1 PASAVSSAWA
11 VPDRASI
18 EAAGANLTRARKAA
32 DEARDELSR
41 GIDPIDA
48 RRSEREAQ
56 RKAASEAKAQ
66 ADAAATTLRGYARI
80 YHEKH
85 VEPLRTFKHARQWI
99 NRIEQHVPASL
110 LDMSIDRVTAVDLL
124 DELVPILR
132 KVPETGS
139 QRIGAS
145 SRELLGQ
152 AQLIGWQ
159 LRGRGRAGRSW
170 CR

>member
-1 PASAVSSAWA
+1 MVRLPCARPA
-11 VPDRASI
+11 R
-18 EAAGANLTRARKAA
+18 
-32 DEARDELSR
+32 
-41 GIDPIDA
+41 
-48 RRSEREAQ
+48 
-56 RKAASEAKAQ
+56 AASNQQ
-66 ADAAATTLRGYARI
+66 ARA

-85 VEPLRTFKHARQWI
+85 VEPPRTFKHAQQWI
-99 NRIEQHVPASL
+99 NRIEQHMPAPL

-139 QRIGAS
+139 QRIGAC

-159 LRGRGRAGRSW
+159 LRVRDRAVRSW
-170 CR
+170 CRP

>member
-1 PASAVSSAWA
+1 LRIDVYGKASCARPA
-11 VPDRASI
+11 R
-18 EAAGANLTRARKAA
+18 
-32 DEARDELSR
+32 
-41 GIDPIDA
+41 
-48 RRSEREAQ
+48 
-56 RKAASEAKAQ
+56 AASNQQ
-66 ADAAATTLRGYARI
+66 ARA

-85 VEPLRTFKHARQWI
+85 VEPPRTFKHARQWI

-145 SRELLGQ
+145 VVNYWVR
-152 AQLIGWQ
+152 
-159 LRGRGRAGRSW
+159 RN
-170 CR
+170 